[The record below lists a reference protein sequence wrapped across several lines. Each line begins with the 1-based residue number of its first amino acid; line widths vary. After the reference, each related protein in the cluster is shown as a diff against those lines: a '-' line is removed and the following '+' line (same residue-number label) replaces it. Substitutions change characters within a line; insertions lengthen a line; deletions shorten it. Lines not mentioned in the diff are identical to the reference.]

1 MTLWQKIKQNIW
13 GPRLL
18 LSVPYVWLVLFL
30 FIPLIYVVCVSFTRP
45 IMAVPPYESMIHFV
59 DDGLLQIRIY
69 FENYT
74 ILLEDIVYIYA
85 YMTSFK
91 LAAITT
97 FVCFVLG
104 YPMAFA
110 ITKTTPKTQLF
121 LLLMILLPFWTS
133 FLLRLYA
140 WMGLLSP
147 AGIINTALI
156 SSGLIDKP
164 LPLLYNDFAI
174 CVGMVYCYLPFMVL
188 PLYANLSQ
196 LSRRYI
202 EAAYDLGC
210 RPFQAFWHV
219 MLPLTRKGIVTGS
232 LFVFIP
238 ASGEFIIPELLGDS
252 GTLMIGR
259 VLWSEFFTN
268 RDWSM
273 AAALAM
279 VLMGSLFLIF
289 LFFQKREDR

>member
-1 MTLWQKIKQNIW
+1 MDMFKKIKQNIW
-13 GPRLL
+13 GPGLL
-18 LSVPYVWLVLFL
+18 VFVPYTWLVLFL
-30 FIPLIYVVCVSFTRP
+30 LIPMIYVISVSFTQP
-45 IMAVPPYESMIHFV
+45 IMAVPPYEPMIRFV
-59 DDGLLQIRIY
+59 DDGLLQIQIY
-69 FENYT
+69 FENYA
-74 ILLEDIVYIYA
+74 ILFEDIVYVYA

-97 FVCFVLG
+97 FVSLLLG

-110 ITKTTPKTQLF
+110 ITKTSPKQQIF
-121 LLLMILLPFWTS
+121 LLLLILLPFWTS

-140 WMGLLSP
+140 WMGLLSS
-147 AGIINTALI
+147 AGIINTALMSLGVI
-156 SSGLIDKP
+156 ERP
-164 LPLLYNDFAI
+164 LPLLYNDFSI
-174 CVGMVYCYLPFMVL
+174 CVGMIYCYLPFMVL
-188 PLYANLSQ
+188 PLYASLSQ
-196 LSRRYI
+196 LSSRYI

-210 RPFQAFWHV
+210 RPFQVFWHV
-219 MLPLTRKGIVTGS
+219 MLPLTRKGIITGS

-238 ASGEFIIPELLGDS
+238 ASGEFIIPELLGNS

-279 VLMGSLFLIF
+279 VLMTSLLLIF
-289 LFFQKREDR
+289 LFLQKREDR